1 VLTVTSDDI
10 RYVTCAACVL
20 LIIVS
25 LLALHSVRDEC
36 FAVYYVCTYHS
47 MQLYWL
53 RNDRST
59 AKYLSYIQEQEVPEE
74 SLLSEVARDYSI
86 KSALWSVR
94 KNKSS

>member
-1 VLTVTSDDI
+1 
-10 RYVTCAACVL
+10 
-20 LIIVS
+20 
-25 LLALHSVRDEC
+25 
-36 FAVYYVCTYHS
+36 